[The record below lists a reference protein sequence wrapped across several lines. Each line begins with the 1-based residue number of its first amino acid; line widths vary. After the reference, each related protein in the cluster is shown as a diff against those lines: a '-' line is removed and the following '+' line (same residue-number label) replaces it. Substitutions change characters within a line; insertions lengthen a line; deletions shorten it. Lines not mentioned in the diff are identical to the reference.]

1 MASLGFYAIQ
11 TKRISQIRFLN
22 ELGVLDRVGLSLT
35 DWLRRYV
42 LRSVPDQNETDDKAS
57 N

>member
-1 MASLGFYAIQ
+1 VASLGFYAIQ